1 MSDLSI
7 TIDGR
12 QYFLGCKPRLLHP
25 GSVYP
30 VLGQDPN
37 RRDIQL
43 IPRNQWAEIDC
54 SHLVPE
60 ILDQD
65 GQGACNA
72 FASVQTLHVLRN
84 QAGLPYVKLSAGNLY
99 GRINGGV
106 DAGSILS
113 DAIQTLEK
121 EGVCTAATVPE
132 LQWRQRNWPSTWK
145 EEAKKFR
152 ILEAWDCPSF
162 DHLASAL
169 LLGFPVNLGIMV
181 GRNFTPQE
189 DGWLPDYRGGGG
201 GHAMCGVG
209 LLYHRQ
215 RNTWGIKVANSWGRE
230 WGQGGFAIV
239 PESYF
244 KPLLFTDAWAVR
256 GCVDPSGEW

>member
-1 MSDLSI
+1 MSDLSVI
-7 TIDGR
+7 IDGR
-12 QYFLGCKPRLLHP
+12 QYFLGCLPRLMHP
-25 GSVYP
+25 GAIYP

-37 RRDIQL
+37 RPDVTV
-43 IPRNQWAEIDC
+43 IPRNQWAEIDF

-106 DAGSILS
+106 DAGSLLS
-113 DAIQTLEK
+113 DAVRTLEK
-121 EGVCTAATVPE
+121 EGVCTADTVPE
-132 LQWRQRNWPSTWK
+132 LQWRRRSWPRGWE
-145 EEAKKFR
+145 EEAKRFR

-162 DHLASAL
+162 DHLATAL
-169 LLGFPVNLGIMV
+169 LLGFPVNLGILV
-181 GRNFTPQE
+181 GNHFNPGS
-189 DGWLPDYRGGGG
+189 DGWVPDYRGGGG

-209 LLYHRQ
+209 LLFHRE
-215 RNTWGIKVANSWGRE
+215 RNAWGIKVANSWGKR
-230 WGQGGFAIV
+230 WGRDGFGIV

-244 KPLLFTDAWAVR
+244 QRTPFTDGWAVR
-256 GCVDPSGEW
+256 GAVDPQGAW